1 MGKIS
6 QLTFPIIGI
15 PISPNVVPIGTP
27 LCGILSDSLQRIF
40 LSVLSV
46 SNDPDKSGLK
56 LMKKLRYSIY
66 IYFFFGSL
74 CLGG

>member
-46 SNDPDKSGLK
+46 SNEHSEWAVSK
-56 LMKKLRYSIY
+56 
-66 IYFFFGSL
+66 
-74 CLGG
+74 

>member
-6 QLTFPIIGI
+6 QLTFPIAGI

-27 LCGILSDSLQRIF
+27 LCEILSYSLQKIF

-46 SNDPDKSGLK
+46 SNDPDKSGEWAVSK
-56 LMKKLRYSIY
+56 
-66 IYFFFGSL
+66 
-74 CLGG
+74 

>member
-6 QLTFPIIGI
+6 QLMFPIIGI
-15 PISPNVVPIGTP
+15 PISPNVIPIGTP

-46 SNDPDKSGLK
+46 SNDPDKSGEWAVSK
-56 LMKKLRYSIY
+56 
-66 IYFFFGSL
+66 
-74 CLGG
+74 

>member
-1 MGKIS
+1 MWEVLMGKIS

-27 LCGILSDSLQRIF
+27 LCGMLSDSLQIIF

-46 SNDPDKSGLK
+46 SNEQSEWAVSK
-56 LMKKLRYSIY
+56 
-66 IYFFFGSL
+66 
-74 CLGG
+74 